1 MVLLN
6 YIKLTH
12 FQTTV
17 SPLTT
22 HRIND
27 VPQYMIRTSISTEL
41 KMRWTHSSTMVG
53 YCDYIIPLN
62 LCNLSS
68 HWNSNCFHW
77 SLHTKDKYYRRE
89 TTTSTSAQSSN
100 RRRRRKWKMTTTAA
114 AAAAMKSGK
123 NQTTT
128 TETSTASPHHH
139 QPSWINYPSG
149 RRRRGVMPAV
159 GMVLIIVVGKGWVGC
174 LARETLLTM
183 GFLQPQQT
191 ARYSNRWTDC
201 CCRRAIHPLKWR
213 WGMKKHR
220 HIQFWSDQ
228 VALL

>member
-1 MVLLN
+1 
-6 YIKLTH
+6 
-12 FQTTV
+12 
-17 SPLTT
+17 
-22 HRIND
+22 
-27 VPQYMIRTSISTEL
+27 MIRTSISTEL
-41 KMRWTHSSTMVG
+41 FLIII
-53 YCDYIIPLN
+53 IIPQRWWIIVIIISLN

-89 TTTSTSAQSSN
+89 TTTTTSAQCSN
-100 RRRRRKWKMTTTAA
+100 RRRRRKWKMTTT

-128 TETSTASPHHH
+128 TETSTTAPHHH
-139 QPSWINYPSG
+139 QPSWINYTSG

-201 CCRRAIHPLKWR
+201 CCRRAVHPLKWR